1 MRGIRP
7 LHDRVLV
14 KRLAGE
20 EVSTGGIIIPDEAM
34 DRPDEGKVVAVGTG
48 RKMDNGS
55 VLPMAVKIGD
65 KVFFSPYCG
74 IDVEVDGEDF
84 LIMNEDNILAVA

>member
-1 MRGIRP
+1 MSSIRP

-14 KRLAGE
+14 KRIAGE

-34 DRPDEGKVVAVGTG
+34 DRPDEGKVVAVGKG
-48 RKMDNGS
+48 RKLDNGS

-74 IDVEVDGEDF
+74 TDVEVDGEDF
-84 LIMNEDNILAVA
+84 LIMNEDNILAIA